1 MDLVSMAA
9 SILASQAG
17 ARQEQVATAALK
29 QNLNLQ
35 KSAVLAVLDAGQQQ
49 LSLANVGAG
58 TGSNLNIAA

>member
-1 MDLVSMAA
+1 MAA

-17 ARQEQVATAALK
+17 ARQEQLATVALK

-58 TGSNLNIAA
+58 LGNNVNIAA

>member
-1 MDLVSMAA
+1 MAA

-17 ARQEQVATAALK
+17 ARQEQVATSPLK

-58 TGSNLNIAA
+58 LGSNVNIAA

>member
-17 ARQEQVATAALK
+17 ARQQQVATAALK

-35 KSAVLAVLDAGQQQ
+35 TSAVLAVLDAGQQQ
-49 LSLANVGAG
+49 LSLANVGVG
-58 TGSNLNIAA
+58 IGGNLNVAA